1 LKLRCSGFRSTAI
14 VLKWIAATT
23 LLAFATALALFALTP
38 ARLLAAHVIFAL
50 GVVPLILAAMG
61 FFVPVLTRSRAPE
74 RAIRLLPV
82 AALGGGLLVA
92 LHFAA
97 PAVLARIDLVAAAL
111 LAVVALLLGWVWQR
125 ARAAIGSAHP
135 GLGWYA
141 AALVCLVLALAAIVL
156 MPWLGSERALLR
168 SLQLTAVGT
177 LQVLMPTVAG
187 TPDPEASRRLR
198 LDLPWALTGALL
210 VALAALDAKLA
221 WAGALLWAVVLLRL
235 GWAWWRHYRAVMLA
249 PHHAAAALAGA
260 WLGLA
265 LLLAAGVLHG
275 AGIVPAVD
283 AVPAFVLAFLLPLVS
298 GALSW
303 LLPAWWRPGSS
314 VAWQT
319 EARAALARHSALR
332 AALFAAAGAGMLLG
346 QRAAIALAVAGLL
359 LFASRLPRA
368 LRAPR

>member
-1 LKLRCSGFRSTAI
+1 M
-14 VLKWIAATT
+14 LKWIAATA
-23 LLAFATALALFALTP
+23 LIAFATALALFALTP

-50 GVVPLILAAMG
+50 GVLPLILAAMG

-82 AALGGGLLVA
+82 AALAGGLLVV

-97 PAVLARIDLVAAAL
+97 PAALARIDLVAVAL
-111 LAVVALLLGWVWQR
+111 LAIVVLLLGWLWRR
-125 ARAAIGSAHP
+125 ARGAIGPAHP
-135 GLGWYA
+135 GLRWYA
-141 AALVCLVLALAAIVL
+141 AALGCLMLALTAIAL
-156 MPWLGSERALLR
+156 LPWFGGERALLR
-168 SLQLTAVGT
+168 ILHLHFNTLGFVALTAVGT

-187 TPDPEASRRLR
+187 TPDPDAARRLR
-198 LDLPWALTGALL
+198 LDLPWALTGTLL
-210 VALAALDAKLA
+210 VALAGIDAKLA

-235 GWAWWRHYRAVMLA
+235 GGAWWRRYRAVMFA
-249 PHHAAAALAGA
+249 PHHPAAALAGA
-260 WLGLA
+260 WLGLV
-265 LLLAAGVLHG
+265 LLLVAGVLHG
-275 AGIVPAVD
+275 EGIVRALD
-283 AVPAFVLAFLLPLVS
+283 AVPAFVLAFLLPLVT

-332 AALFAAAGAGMLLG
+332 AVLFLAGGTGVLLG
-346 QRAAIALAVAGLL
+346 QRAAIILAVAGLL
-359 LFASRLPRA
+359 LFGSRLPRA